1 MLIPLK
7 PSTLVDLKFIP
18 HKWAIAWNKSCQKR
32 VSRNNAGSQFKQYS
46 EGGMHCCRTVPVA
59 YLVYTSGGMKI
70 HLSVPRHH
78 RLNETHRN
86 GHEVDKTTGKCMSI
100 HHEILS
106 DIFSCI
112 RGRVEVPCSSCPS
125 NFFRIAAFFAIDYR
139 IL

>member
-1 MLIPLK
+1 MLVHDLSNIP
-7 PSTLVDLKFIP
+7 
-18 HKWAIAWNKSCQKR
+18 R
-32 VSRNNAGSQFKQYS
+32 
-46 EGGMHCCRTVPVA
+46 GGMHCRRTVPVA

-70 HLSVPRHH
+70 HLSVPQHH
-78 RLNETHRN
+78 QLNETHRN

-112 RGRVEVPCSSCPS
+112 RGHLEVPCSSCPS
-125 NFFRIAAFFAIDYR
+125 NFFRIAAFFTIDYR